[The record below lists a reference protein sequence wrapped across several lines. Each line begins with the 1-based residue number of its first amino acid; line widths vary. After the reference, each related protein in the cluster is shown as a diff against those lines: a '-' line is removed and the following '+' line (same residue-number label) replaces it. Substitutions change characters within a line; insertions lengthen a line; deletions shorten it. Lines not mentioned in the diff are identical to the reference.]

1 MDVKTSPS
9 SNKGQM
15 VAKPATVGTNA
26 ALPGVSEVF
35 KTVRPRA
42 ARGIISH
49 SLVNLV
55 VVSIIS
61 KTDF

>member
-1 MDVKTSPS
+1 
-9 SNKGQM
+9 M
-15 VAKPATVGTNA
+15 VARQATVGTNA
-26 ALPGVSEVF
+26 ALPGVSEAF

-42 ARGIISH
+42 ARGIASH